1 MKIIGLIPS
10 RIGSK
15 RLPAKALLPINN
27 LPLIVHVYK
36 RAKLSKK
43 LTDVIVC
50 CDDQKIYNVRVKAI
64 NALGVSSTYTSA
76 NHTVIGATDTPA
88 DVSTLSVSTASNE

>member
-1 MKIIGLIPS
+1 MKKAIGLIPC

-15 RLPAKALLPINN
+15 RLPGKALLPINN

-43 LTDVIVC
+43 LSEVIVC
-50 CDDQKIYNVRVKAI
+50 CDDKKASI
-64 NALGVSSTYTSA
+64 LCAVS
-76 NHTVIGATDTPA
+76 
-88 DVSTLSVSTASNE
+88 